1 MLWAPFH
8 KAFAFVI
15 RKEERKKK
23 KNTSQSFQSQV
34 NRLSYVVN
42 FLQEQLQIVHR
53 LIISRVLYQDIS
65 PYI

>member
-23 KNTSQSFQSQV
+23 KTHLRASSL
-34 NRLSYVVN
+34 RLTDS
-42 FLQEQLQIVHR
+42 LML
-53 LIISRVLYQDIS
+53 
-65 PYI
+65 